1 MMMMMKVAMITD
13 KKLLIAKQY
22 RRKML
27 VGVVFFMQWIT
38 NSQKK
43 MSLAG
48 IRTET
53 FVNDRLQCSTQQ
65 SKSSQ
70 LGFIRATERNYEC
83 LSCVRQFT
91 TNDYYKY
98 SYSDKRG

>member
-43 MSLAG
+43 NELG
-48 IRTET
+48 W
-53 FVNDRLQCSTQQ
+53 N
-65 SKSSQ
+65 SS
-70 LGFIRATERNYEC
+70 
-83 LSCVRQFT
+83 
-91 TNDYYKY
+91 
-98 SYSDKRG
+98 